1 MSRSRNCP
9 EIARKLTPQICGTC
23 FNCNMHILRKRRA
36 STAQQKKKGVG
47 WNCGLIKSLL
57 PVQSSPVNCPSAL
70 QLSRNLTASL
80 VAAVSAPGPGSKTVE
95 PPAED
100 AHSANPSR
108 WDSAGV
114 WPSAPAGI
122 ALKVTREGGG
132 GLDQQGR
139 KRHINASCVPNCV
152 VLNWHMVVLS
162 GGKLS

>member
-1 MSRSRNCP
+1 MSRFRNHH

-36 STAQQKKKGVG
+36 STAQQKRGVG

-57 PVQSSPVNCPSAL
+57 PVQSSPVNCPSEL
-70 QLSRNLTASL
+70 RSSHNLTASP
-80 VAAVSAPGPGSKTVE
+80 ATAVSAPGPGSKTDE
-95 PPAED
+95 PPVED

-108 WDSAGV
+108 SDSVGV
-114 WPSAPAGI
+114 WPSVLAGI

-139 KRHINASCVPNCV
+139 KRHINASCVPNYFC
-152 VLNWHMVVLS
+152 LNWHMITLS